1 MEVIHFCLV
10 RIELNPNLGPPSGE
24 VGEES
29 FQFRMIFDNDGNI
42 VNINECVREKF
53 KTCTIESS
61 SATVVLRCRLVGG
74 VYVGMMKSRDGV
86 LSTGH
91 LGWES
96 LPWSA
101 NLSASLFPRMSTW
114 DGTLINLMEP
124 VCALR
129 VSRRSSQRGTLET
142 GPLLPIH
149 PLSFHRRAAPVAP
162 RKTYSL
168 SVQIA
173 TLPKERICNA
183 RTTARSSAV
192 LFVCRKCTVCSYPHM
207 CSMIASEPYLTPC
220 TIQHEQD
227 QCFLSLNAV
236 TRRSTTRMFHCRWHG

>member
-1 MEVIHFCLV
+1 M
-10 RIELNPNLGPPSGE
+10 
-24 VGEES
+24 
-29 FQFRMIFDNDGNI
+29 
-42 VNINECVREKF
+42 
-53 KTCTIESS
+53 
-61 SATVVLRCRLVGG
+61 
-74 VYVGMMKSRDGV
+74 GMMKSRDGV

-96 LPWSA
+96 LPCSA

-142 GPLLPIH
+142 GPLLPVH

-173 TLPKERICNA
+173 TKREDLQCPNHGQEFCRVVCLPEVYRNICRDADVRVRIDAISC
-183 RTTARSSAV
+183 
-192 LFVCRKCTVCSYPHM
+192 YPAH
-207 CSMIASEPYLTPC
+207 T
-220 TIQHEQD
+220 
-227 QCFLSLNAV
+227 F
-236 TRRSTTRMFHCRWHG
+236 RFGG

>member
-1 MEVIHFCLV
+1 M
-10 RIELNPNLGPPSGE
+10 
-24 VGEES
+24 
-29 FQFRMIFDNDGNI
+29 D
-42 VNINECVREKF
+42 
-53 KTCTIESS
+53 
-61 SATVVLRCRLVGG
+61 LRSRLVGG
-74 VYVGMMKSRDGV
+74 VYVSMVKSRDGV

-96 LPWSA
+96 LPCSA

-142 GPLLPIH
+142 GPLLPVH

-173 TLPKERICNA
+173 SGRGGGGCSSEDAQQHLKVRGSGQSKSPSARDSEMRRGRWNVYGSRSMAKQRVQLHTKGSDRHGLP
-183 RTTARSSAV
+183 
-192 LFVCRKCTVCSYPHM
+192 
-207 CSMIASEPYLTPC
+207 LT
-220 TIQHEQD
+220 
-227 QCFLSLNAV
+227 
-236 TRRSTTRMFHCRWHG
+236 

>member
-1 MEVIHFCLV
+1 M
-10 RIELNPNLGPPSGE
+10 
-24 VGEES
+24 
-29 FQFRMIFDNDGNI
+29 
-42 VNINECVREKF
+42 
-53 KTCTIESS
+53 ESS
-61 SATVVLRCRLVGG
+61 SATVVLHCRLVGG

-142 GPLLPIH
+142 GPLLPVH

-192 LFVCRKCTVCSYPHM
+192 LFVCRKCTGTYAEMLMSGCAKMPYPATRPTPTV
-207 CSMIASEPYLTPC
+207 SADEPSVKTRVYPSAERVSKIPSSSAARCCLRSRRAVSLR
-220 TIQHEQD
+220 
-227 QCFLSLNAV
+227 CFLLGGGGGRCDTQMGV
-236 TRRSTTRMFHCRWHG
+236 L